1 MRSHA
6 EKVSPAT
13 RDHASA
19 IRALGI
25 KLVEDGGWRSYQFL
39 EDAVPDVLLED
50 ERARRGLW
58 KRVPGPVPGVARCRF
73 DLPPGLADSADID
86 YTDSTATD
94 PSDACLDWVLT
105 TARGELPHG
114 WEPPEQAEVDAWV
127 PRGSRTLQVGPFVRQ
142 ATVHLAGGRLAV
154 AMPVVATSGELS
166 AHRRACL
173 RVVLEDAQV
182 RWRMIRLRATPLALA
197 EGGAGQVI
205 AEADLTGAPR
215 GWQPQLVACGLD
227 ALRCVVSWLILSAGL
242 LADARVACQAWDHDC
257 SAGFT
262 PAADPEGSV

>member
-1 MRSHA
+1 M
-6 EKVSPAT
+6 

-25 KLVEDGGWRSYQFL
+25 EPIEDAGWRLYQFR
-39 EDAVPDVLLED
+39 EDAAPGHLLEG
-50 ERARRGLW
+50 ERARLGLW
-58 KRVPGPVPGVARCRF
+58 KRVPGPVPGVTLCRF
-73 DLPPGLADSADID
+73 DLPPGLADAADID
-86 YTDSTATD
+86 PTDPTATD
-94 PSDACLDWVLT
+94 PSDACLDWVLA
-105 TARGELPHG
+105 TARGEQPHG
-114 WEPPEQAEVDAWV
+114 WEAPEQAEVDAWM

-142 ATVHLAGGRLAV
+142 ATVHLAEGRLAV
-154 AMPVVATSGELS
+154 TMPVVATSVELS
-166 AHRRACL
+166 VHRRACL
-173 RVVLEDAQV
+173 RVLLEDAQV
-182 RWRMIRLRATPLALA
+182 RWRMIRLRATRLALA

-257 SAGFT
+257 SAGFA